1 VLLAAALVANA
12 VVAVQLAHE
21 RLAPQGSWGIEQMEV
36 VTVDR
41 HELPSEVTMGRVVAG
56 AVLIAVSVGR
66 PDGRVVEAAA
76 VLIAVSVEIAP
87 DGRVLVTI
95 VVDAAA
101 SSSGS
106 RPRVSNRLFFCP
118 FECYLMMAEDSLV
131 Q

>member
-21 RLAPQGSWGIEQMEV
+21 RLAPQGFWGIEQMEV

-106 RPRVSNRLFFCP
+106 RPRVSNRLFF
-118 FECYLMMAEDSLV
+118 FAHSSV
-131 Q
+131 T